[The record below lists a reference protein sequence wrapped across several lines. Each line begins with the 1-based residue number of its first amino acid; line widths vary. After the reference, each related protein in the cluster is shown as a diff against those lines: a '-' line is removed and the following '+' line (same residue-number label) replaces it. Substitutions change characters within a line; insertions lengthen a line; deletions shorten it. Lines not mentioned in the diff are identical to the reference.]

1 MFCNVASE
9 REMVNTMSERSFK
22 TEERYI
28 ELRNLAVVWPDAQR
42 PFNRKRAERIAAEF
56 DPDKFMPPKVTL
68 PNGNGIYHICEG
80 QHRTAAARIYLG
92 DDSQKILCLMAA
104 ADTPAR
110 AAEIFLGINTDVDPV
125 NKIAKF
131 RVAVTAK
138 RPDEVAIDL
147 IVRHNGYRVDS
158 SHNHDTIGAV
168 DALKFVYNK
177 GKRTLE
183 RTLHTL
189 RQTWG
194 GDANA
199 VTGPLLRGY
208 GTFICEYSEQI
219 DWKRLSELLRKKY
232 TPGELLNAIKGHKEL
247 HRISAVEA
255 AVELI
260 KAAYN
265 KGLPTEKRLKRK
277 TQED

>member
-1 MFCNVASE
+1 
-9 REMVNTMSERSFK
+9 MSSKDKIFK
-22 TEERYI
+22 TEERHI

-42 PFNRKRAERIAAEF
+42 PFNRKRAEQIAAEF

-92 DDSQKILCLMAA
+92 DDTQKILCLMAD

-147 IVRHNGYRVDS
+147 IVRHNGYRVDG
-158 SHNHDTIGAV
+158 SHSQDTIGAV

-194 GDANA
+194 GDSNA
-199 VTGPLLRGY
+199 VVAVLLRGY
-208 GTFICEYSEQI
+208 GALICEYSEQI
-219 DWKRLSELLRKKY
+219 DWKRLVDAIRKKY
-232 TPGELLNAIKGHKEL
+232 TPGELVNAIKGHKEL
-247 HRISAVEA
+247 HGISGVEA

-260 KAAYN
+260 KVAYN
-265 KGLPTEKRLKRK
+265 KGLPADKRLKRK
-277 TQED
+277 SQED